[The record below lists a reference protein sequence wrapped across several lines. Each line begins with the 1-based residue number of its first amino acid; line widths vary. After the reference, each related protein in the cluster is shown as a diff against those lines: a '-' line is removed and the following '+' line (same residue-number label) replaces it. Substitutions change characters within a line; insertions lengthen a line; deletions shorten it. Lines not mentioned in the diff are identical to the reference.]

1 MSKYLVEFTLTVEV
15 DAGDS
20 VEAVEKAKQLV
31 EIDDAYIY
39 MVEQVDSSTRAE
51 TPQHLGVAQMVERMV
66 WDHEAASSRLATQ
79 TKM

>member
-20 VEAVEKAKQLV
+20 VEAVEKAKQLA

-39 MVEQVDSSTRAE
+39 IDGNM
-51 TPQHLGVAQMVERMV
+51 MN
-66 WDHEAASSRLATQ
+66 
-79 TKM
+79 